1 MEPYKNFKNKY
12 INAQDIFKQKEN
24 TYGIFIYWTICPHC
38 MAIKSFMNNYLLKD
52 NRLQIYLLNETGE
65 EDAILFKDIDD
76 SNMVSKQA
84 FMESYTKASLGASE
98 VKDIIYYFVPA
109 LLVIKDKKLVNYIVF
124 EDNIEKFLRSYKD
137 E

>member
-1 MEPYKNFKNKY
+1 
-12 INAQDIFKQKEN
+12 
-24 TYGIFIYWTICPHC
+24 

-84 FMESYTKASLGASE
+84 FMENYTKASLGASE